1 MERDGRCQDALAH
14 GRRRGQRSSAMT
26 VNQRT
31 GDGEKEGDQAQQI
44 TSTETED
51 PSAGQRSVGGVCRT
65 LRNERF
71 APVQNAH
78 TSFVLK
84 LNKKPFS
91 NFLLS
96 NFVFLYFSA
105 TLEAFVLTASRSLR
119 VHRARVNP
127 RERRGT
133 LSSHEFSFTYSSMYV
148 PLK

>member
-1 MERDGRCQDALAH
+1 MRFALCNFFLFLFLISFSFFAPACCNTPAWKIC
-14 GRRRGQRSSAMT
+14 RFR
-26 VNQRT
+26 
-31 GDGEKEGDQAQQI
+31 
-44 TSTETED
+44 
-51 PSAGQRSVGGVCRT
+51 QRSVGGVCRT

-133 LSSHEFSFTYSSMYV
+133 LSSHKFSFTYSSMYV